1 MWTINLCLLCLVTIL
16 SGCEAYKILVVFPM
30 PSRSHGNLG
39 DGIVRHLLK
48 AGHEVSLTF
57 ILNNKSKCVLFG
69 NVGKKILLSFN

>member
-1 MWTINLCLLCLVTIL
+1 
-16 SGCEAYKILVVFPM
+16 M